1 MAGIGFELKKLFNR
15 RGLFAAFRA
24 YGYAGVV
31 CTGPMLLG
39 VVLLL
44 GVMFLC
50 DITGSSR
57 HSRELLVCMI
67 TYTLLA
73 SLTVTS
79 FLSMVVTRFNADQLY
94 EENYEAVLPSFWGS
108 SGLMLIVGGILYG
121 VFLIFSGAGLLDGF
135 LCFGFFGELIITWN
149 AMSYLTA
156 IKDYR
161 GILLAF
167 IAAIVVTFLTGW
179 ILLMTGIPHVEAL
192 LIAVSVGYGV
202 GCGTSV
208 SVLSVGKCKRFF
220 LSEMGGSVFAIG
232 IYGSF
237 YQYRIICASGDHVD
251 GTTADKSTGSFCRGA
266 VP

>member
-50 DITGSSR
+50 DITGGSR

-79 FLSMVVTRFNADQLY
+79 FLSMVVTRFIADQLGLSM
-94 EENYEAVLPSFWGS
+94 EEVAAFGDADNDADMLKEAG
-108 SGLMLIVGGILYG
+108 VG
-121 VFLIFSGAGLLDGF
+121 
-135 LCFGFFGELIITWN
+135 
-149 AMSYLTA
+149 
-156 IKDYR
+156 
-161 GILLAF
+161 
-167 IAAIVVTFLTGW
+167 
-179 ILLMTGIPHVEAL
+179 
-192 LIAVSVGYGV
+192 IAVGNA
-202 GCGTSV
+202 
-208 SVLSVGKCKRFF
+208 SVLAMEAADMVVPHHDRDG
-220 LSEMGGSVFAIG
+220 VAAG
-232 IYGSF
+232 IYQLLG
-237 YQYRIICASGDHVD
+237 
-251 GTTADKSTGSFCRGA
+251 K
-266 VP
+266 